1 MQNDAEWNEEGNEEG
16 NEVAYDTLRLSEIS
30 DLDS

>member
-1 MQNDAEWNEEGNEEG
+1 MQNDAEWNEEG